1 MPTRKTNG
9 LMVMLLF
16 AIGLAP
22 LRVLGAQDVQ
32 EAAVKAAEAEAAAAK
47 AAADAEAKKQKEQ
60 KRLRDIEKNSE
71 TLRLGLS
78 LGWRHNVSKHRSLF
92 RDVGIN
98 PANNLLVVETI
109 DRGAFILSGVIA
121 AYPWRNNTLTEPASQ
136 KADTSKRGSGLLWR
150 IGFIANVNVAEFNA
164 ENIQTF
170 NKGLEGGLGISV
182 KVNEEFA
189 LAATLERMFARR
201 LRSFVKSG
209 EVLLDGNGEPVTSV
223 SPTDNT
229 YFRDDN
235 MSGLS
240 VKFIY
245 YLK

>member
-1 MPTRKTNG
+1 MR
-9 LMVMLLF
+9 MLNTGRLTSLLLL
-16 AIGLAP
+16 AVSLAP
-22 LRVLGAQDVQ
+22 LDMLGAQDVQ
-32 EAAVKAAEAEAAAAK
+32 TAAIAAAKAEAAAAK
-47 AAADAEAKKQKEQ
+47 AAADAEAAKKKEQ
-60 KRLRDIEKNSE
+60 LRLKDIEKNSE

-78 LGWRHNVSKHRSLF
+78 LGWRHNLSKHPSLF

-98 PANNLLVVETI
+98 PANNLVVVETI
-109 DRGAFILSGVIA
+109 DRGAFVLSGVIA
-121 AYPWRNNTLTEPASQ
+121 AYPWRNRSLTEPPTGS
-136 KADTSKRGSGLLWR
+136 KADSGSSGFLWR

-189 LAATLERMFARR
+189 IAATLERMFARR

-209 EVLLDGNGEPVTSV
+209 EMLTDKNGDPVTSL
-223 SPTDNT
+223 SATDNT

-235 MSGLS
+235 MSGVS
-240 VKFIY
+240 FKFVY

>member
-1 MPTRKTNG
+1 MFSLSAGRLTCF
-9 LMVMLLF
+9 MLI
-16 AIGLAP
+16 AVNLAP
-22 LRVLGAQDVQ
+22 LASLGAQDAQ
-32 EAAVKAAEAEAAAAK
+32 KAAIEAAEAEARAAK
-47 AAADAEAKKQKEQ
+47 AAADAEAKKKKEQ
-60 KRLRDIEKNSE
+60 QRLKDIEKNSE

-78 LGWRHNVSKHRSLF
+78 LGWRHNVSKHHSLF

-109 DRGAFILSGVIA
+109 DRGAFVLSGVIA
-121 AYPWRNNTLTEPASQ
+121 AYPWRNNSLTELSAGQ
-136 KADTSKRGSGLLWR
+136 KADSANSGFLWR

-209 EVLLDGNGEPVTSV
+209 EMLKDKNGDPVTSI
-223 SPTDNT
+223 SATDNT

-240 VKFIY
+240 FKFIY